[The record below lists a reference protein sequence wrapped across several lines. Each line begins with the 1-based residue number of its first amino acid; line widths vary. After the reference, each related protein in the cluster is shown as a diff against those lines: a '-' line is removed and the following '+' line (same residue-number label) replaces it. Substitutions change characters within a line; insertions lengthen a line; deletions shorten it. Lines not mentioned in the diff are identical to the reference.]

1 MPATYDLATD
11 RGKVRLLCND
21 TKIVTPV
28 FDDTEID
35 QFLALEASNVKAA
48 AALALET
55 IATSEA
61 LTQKSIRVLELQ
73 MDGPAVARAL
83 LQRAAL
89 LRTQANEELPAF
101 DWAETIVDDF
111 SYRERVWKEAQRG
124 SA

>member
-1 MPATYDLATD
+1 MAATYDLATD

-21 TKIVTPV
+21 TQVATPI
-28 FDDTEID
+28 FDDAEID

-61 LTQKSIRVLELQ
+61 LTQKSMRVLELQ

-101 DWAETIVDDF
+101 DWAETVVDDF